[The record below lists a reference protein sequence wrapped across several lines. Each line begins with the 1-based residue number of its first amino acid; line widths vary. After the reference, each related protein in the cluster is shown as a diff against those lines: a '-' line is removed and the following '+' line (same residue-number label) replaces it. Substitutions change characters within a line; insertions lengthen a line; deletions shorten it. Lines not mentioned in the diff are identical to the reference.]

1 MVISTT
7 MEEQLHVIYNIEA
20 RGEMLFAALTE
31 AVVEAQPMAS
41 PLKNR
46 PINSKVLNTVA
57 VGE

>member
-1 MVISTT
+1 MLFIT
-7 MEEQLHVIYNIEA
+7 IET
-20 RGEMLFAALTE
+20 RGEMLFVALTE